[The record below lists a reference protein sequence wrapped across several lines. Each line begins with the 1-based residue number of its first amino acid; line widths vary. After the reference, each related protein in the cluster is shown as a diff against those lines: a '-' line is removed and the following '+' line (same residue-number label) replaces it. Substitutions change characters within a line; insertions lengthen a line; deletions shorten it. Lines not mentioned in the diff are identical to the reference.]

1 MSNHKIPIANSD
13 FQSQYDRYHPVY
25 FTNRV
30 TKTVDDLARNVLS
43 TEVLGVLALT
53 MCLIE
58 DGVAEDIVSEIKRFS
73 LTETLVSNGESNAI
87 ATQTDLLM
95 GFIYDKLERSPD
107 NVHPVLVQH
116 ILLALVWYHRSR
128 PGSRM
133 IVKDIDA
140 FEKLIRNALVSSSA
154 AS

>member
-1 MSNHKIPIANSD
+1 MSNHKIPVSDSD

-30 TKTVDDLARNVLS
+30 TKTVDDLARNVLG
-43 TEVLGVLALT
+43 TEVLGILALT
-53 MCLIE
+53 MCLIA
-58 DGVAEDIVSEIKRFS
+58 DGAAGEIIDEIKRFS
-73 LTETLVSNGESNAI
+73 LTEILVANGESDAI

-116 ILLALVWYHRSR
+116 ILLALV
-128 PGSRM
+128 
-133 IVKDIDA
+133 
-140 FEKLIRNALVSSSA
+140 
-154 AS
+154 